1 MTKNNQIIFF
11 GNEQLA
17 QGIKA
22 GTPIFDA
29 LLANNYQICALVLP
43 AAHIRKPFPIAVKA
57 EKAGIPI
64 HYVTK
69 GRELLPIIEQYQPQ
83 LGVLAAFGKLVPQ
96 SAIDAI
102 PGGIINIHPSLLP
115 KYRGTTPIEAPLLNG
130 DTKTGVSVMRLVKE
144 MDAGPLLAQG
154 EVEITPETTKQDL
167 YEALS
172 QKGTELLLQ
181 VLPGALAKNA
191 PETAQDEAQASFT
204 AKLDKSMSELKFAEK
219 GASELV
225 REVVAFAGFPKS
237 KTVLLNIPCTITKA
251 HVADEAATILDQK
264 CADGKYFVIDRLLPE
279 NSKEMDA
286 KSFLNGHQK

>member
-1 MTKNNQIIFF
+1 MKTNQIIFF

-17 QGIKA
+17 QGVKA

-43 AAHIRKPFPIAVKA
+43 AAHVRKPFQIAVKA

-115 KYRGTTPIEAPLLNG
+115 KYRGTTPIESPLLNG
-130 DTKTGVSVMRLVKE
+130 DSKTGVSVMRLVKE
-144 MDAGPLLAQG
+144 MDAGPLLAQA
-154 EVEITPETTKQDL
+154 EVEITPETTKQEL

-172 QKGTELLLQ
+172 QKGMELLLQ

-191 PETAQDEAQASFT
+191 AETAQDEAQATFT
-204 AKLDKSMSELKFAEK
+204 AKLDKSQSELKFADK
-219 GASELV
+219 GASALV

-237 KTVLLNIPCTITKA
+237 KTVLLDIPCTITKA
-251 HVADEAATILDQK
+251 HVADEPATILDQK
-264 CADGKYFVIDRLLPE
+264 CADGKYFIIDRLLPE

-286 KSFLNGHQK
+286 KSFLNGHNK